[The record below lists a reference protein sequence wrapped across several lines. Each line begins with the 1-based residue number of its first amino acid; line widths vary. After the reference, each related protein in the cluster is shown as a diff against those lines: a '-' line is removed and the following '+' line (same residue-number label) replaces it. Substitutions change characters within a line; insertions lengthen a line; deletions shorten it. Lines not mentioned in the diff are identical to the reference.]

1 MQQEI
6 NMILLDMNFH
16 LGVNTGSEG
25 LFWLEQIKKVHPDIP
40 VVLFTA
46 YGDIDIAVRGLKMGA
61 ADFVTK
67 PWDNDILL
75 DKLRAIMEK
84 ERKMKTLEEV
94 TEEHMQKA
102 IDHVRQAYP
111 QTSVLVV
118 SMPDRDQRTAEGIK
132 TMKGVESLVAY
143 QQILASDCH
152 VGHFNLFEAMGG
164 RESMKALVDQGLA
177 NKDYTHLSFAGGRQL
192 ATHLVESI
200 LAGYDNYKQ

>member
-1 MQQEI
+1 MSTILVIDDKKEILTSLEYLLTEVFDKVVTLESPETALQLLMQQEI

-102 IDHVRQAYP
+102 IDKCHGNLTSAAELLGISRQTLYN
-111 QTSVLVV
+111 
-118 SMPDRDQRTAEGIK
+118 K
-132 TMKGVESLVAY
+132 MK
-143 QQILASDCH
+143 
-152 VGHFNLFEAMGG
+152 
-164 RESMKALVDQGLA
+164 K
-177 NKDYTHLSFAGGRQL
+177 K
-192 ATHLVESI
+192 
-200 LAGYDNYKQ
+200 